1 VTHWRIAPLETLLAH
16 SIGGVWGSP
25 PGSEACEVR
34 VLRVTELKGFGEL
47 HPQTAAHRSVSKAQL
62 SSRRLLQDD
71 LLLEKSGGGPNTPV
85 GRVGLVPR
93 LSEESVC
100 SNFMQLMRPRAD
112 VADPRFLHLYLN
124 HLHAMGATIPLQTA
138 STNIRN
144 IKLSNY
150 AKLAVPVPEISEQRQ
165 IVAILEE
172 HLSDLDDAASSL
184 RRASAR
190 CQALVARSLSL
201 VRSGNELPLP
211 KVAVIQG
218 GIQKQAKRAPRSNAF
233 PFLRVANVTASG
245 LDLGEVHQIE
255 LFNDEL
261 ARYRLHAG
269 DLLVVEGNGS
279 PTQIGRAALWDGSIP
294 DCVHQNHLIRVRPD
308 REKILPEYLE
318 AVWNSPENRSV
329 LTHVASSS
337 SGLHTLSVRKLAQLQ
352 IPVPSLARQIAAVSD
367 LRQVRESVSRL
378 QASISGSTARGESL
392 RRAVLAAA
400 FAGRLT
406 GHGADTEVVEEL
418 AEEESA

>member
-1 VTHWRIAPLETLLAH
+1 MTHWRIAPLETLLAH

-62 SSRRLLQDD
+62 SSRRLRQDD

-85 GRVGLVPR
+85 GRVGLVPH

-144 IKLSNY
+144 IKVSDY

-172 HLSDLDDAASSL
+172 HLSDLEDAERALDRAARRLAGLREQRVLFALTGGDAIHRRSPAIDPAGTHDGHLPSL
-184 RRASAR
+184 PIGWEWMRLGDVAEVVGGVTKDTKKQSDP
-190 CQALVARSLSL
+190 ALPEV
-201 VRSGNELPLP
+201 PY
-211 KVAVIQG
+211 
-218 GIQKQAKRAPRSNAF
+218 
-233 PFLRVANVTASG
+233 LRVANVQRG
-245 LDLGEVHQIE
+245 RLDL
-255 LFNDEL
+255 
-261 ARYRLHAG
+261 R
-269 DLLVVEGNGS
+269 
-279 PTQIGRAALWDGSIP
+279 SIAT
-294 DCVHQNHLIRVRPD
+294 IRV
-308 REKILPEYLE
+308 PE
-318 AVWNSPENRSV
+318 V
-329 LTHVASSS
+329 
-337 SGLHTLSVRKLAQLQ
+337 
-352 IPVPSLARQIAAVSD
+352 
-367 LRQVRESVSRL
+367 
-378 QASISGSTARGESL
+378 
-392 RRAVLAAA
+392 
-400 FAGRLT
+400 
-406 GHGADTEVVEEL
+406 
-418 AEEESA
+418 